1 MTTAEKN
8 RIDELTARLNDAS
21 AAYYGGRGEL
31 MSNYEWDRLFDELSA
46 LETATGYVREDS
58 PTRTTGAGDTEEAAG
73 GSREPHEYPAL
84 SMAKTKSI
92 AQLQAF
98 CEGRPVWLSWKLDGL
113 TLVLTYDGGRLTRIL
128 TRGNGQTGNNITY
141 MKDALIGIPGTVSE
155 KGHLVVRGE
164 ALISYPDFETI
175 NDTQADGDDRYAN
188 PRNLASGTLALD
200 VSNLDV
206 VRSRR
211 VTFHAFTLVHLD
223 RPMKSW
229 GERMDYLDALG
240 FRTVRREAT
249 TAEALPDAVAR
260 WTEDVE
266 SGRMDLPVDGLVLT
280 YDDTD
285 YAATGSVTG
294 HHATRAGL
302 AFKWQ
307 DESALTRLDHVEWS
321 CAASA
326 ITPVAVFDPV
336 HLEGTTVTRA
346 SLCNL
351 SEMERLGI
359 GEDGRT
365 TLEVIKANKIIPKC
379 IAVRE
384 AEGRFT
390 VPDVC
395 PVCGRPTA
403 VTVSPVSGTKVLR
416 CTNAECPAK
425 HLNRFARFVSK
436 PGMDIDGISVR
447 SLLAFINRGFLASYP
462 DIYRLGDHAGE
473 IVAMEGFG
481 EKSVEN
487 LLRAVEKSRD
497 VSAVRLIYALCIPM
511 IGADAAKQMIGQLG
525 TEEFFRRL
533 EAGESFED
541 VDGIG
546 PERSRAV
553 LQWASDPA
561 NREMLA
567 RLLTEVRVAPELPKT
582 AAGGR
587 CEGITFVITGD
598 VHVFRNRDHFKAY
611 VEEQGGTVAGSV
623 SGKTRFLIN
632 NDPAS
637 GSSKNR
643 KARELGVPILSE
655 EEFISR
661 FGFPED

>member
-1 MTTAEKN
+1 ME
-8 RIDELTARLNDAS
+8 ELIRRLNEAS
-21 AAYYGGRGEL
+21 EAYYGGRDEL
-31 MSNYEWDRLFDELSA
+31 LSNYEWDAMFDELGR
-46 LETATGYVREDS
+46 LEAETGVVLPES
-58 PTRTTGAGDTEEAAG
+58 PTQKVSAAAQDNIAGAKEK
-73 GSREPHEYPAL
+73 HEYPAL
-84 SMAKTKSI
+84 SLAKTKKVSE
-92 AQLQAF
+92 LQAWAGAR
-98 CEGRPVWLSWKLDGL
+98 EVWLSWKLDGL
-113 TLVLTYDGGRLTRIL
+113 TLVLSYDGGRLTRIL
-128 TRGNGQTGNNITY
+128 TRGNGETGTNISFLA
-141 MKDALIGIPGTVSE
+141 DALRGFPREIAYA
-155 KGHLVVRGE
+155 GHLVVRGE
-164 ALISYPDFETI
+164 ATISYPDFEAI
-175 NDTQADGDDRYAN
+175 NAQISDPSERFAN

-200 VSNLDV
+200 ARRLDE
-206 VRSRR
+206 VRQRR
-211 VTFHAFTLVHLD
+211 VTFNAFTLVHLD
-223 RPMKSW
+223 KEIVSW
-229 GERMDYLDALG
+229 GARMDFLDALG
-240 FRTVRREAT
+240 FTTVERERTDA
-249 TAEALPDAVAR
+249 ASLPEAVAR
-260 WTEDVE
+260 WTARVE
-266 SGRMDLPVDGLVLT
+266 SGGMPIPVDGLVLC
-280 YDDTD
+280 YDDTV

-294 HHATRAGL
+294 HHATRAGI
-302 AFKWQ
+302 AFKWA
-307 DESALTRLDHVEWS
+307 DERAVTTLRQIEWS
-321 CAASA
+321 CGATT
-326 ITPVAVFDPV
+326 ITPVAIFDPV
-336 HLEGTTVTRA
+336 QLEGTTVSRA
-346 SLCNL
+346 SLVNL
-351 SEMERLGI
+351 SELERLGV
-359 GEDGRT
+359 GEPGRT
-365 TLEVIKANKIIPKC
+365 EIEVIKANKIIPKC